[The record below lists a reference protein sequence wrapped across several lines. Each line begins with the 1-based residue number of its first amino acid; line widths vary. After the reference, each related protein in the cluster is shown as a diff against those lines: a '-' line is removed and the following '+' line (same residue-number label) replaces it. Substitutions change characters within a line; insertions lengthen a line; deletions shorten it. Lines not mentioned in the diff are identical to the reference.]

1 MSVIRLRLAA
11 IMVAVAIAV
20 PVAAQLAPC
29 CEPCFEDCHMKAMW
43 YYFDGDYDF
52 AEAYFERCME
62 KRCGG
67 M

>member
-1 MSVIRLRLAA
+1 MTIIRVRLIAFLVAA
-11 IMVAVAIAV
+11 AMAG

-29 CEPCFEDCHMKAMW
+29 CEPCFEDCHMEAMW
-43 YYFDGDYDF
+43 YYFDGDEDF
-52 AEAYFERCME
+52 AIEYFERCME